1 MSSSKNKRNQLFK
14 RSKSQGVSKGKSK
27 ASTPARSKKVNGCNS
42 RAKGNELKSVDTSD
56 IIASAEMSNIDL
68 VSDDIENSNTQTG
81 NAWVRCD
88 DCHKW
93 RQIPVALVKSIDD
106 SCRWICGDNVD
117 KAFADCSIPQAKSNA
132 DIDAELG
139 ISDAEEDG
147 YDDLNYK
154 ELEKEFESKCTT
166 VSPSSHFWRID
177 INQFLHRARKTQT
190 IDEIMVCHCKRPPEG
205 KLGCGDECLNHML
218 SIECVQGTCPCGD
231 LCSNQQFQ
239 KRKYAK
245 MKWDKCGKKGFGL
258 RMLENISAGQFL
270 IEYVGEVLDMQAF
283 EARQKEYAARGQRHF
298 YFMTLNGSEVID
310 ACVKGNL
317 GRFINHSCD
326 PNCRTEKW
334 MVDGEIC
341 IGLFALRDIK
351 KGEELTFDYNHVR
364 VFGAAAK
371 KCHCGSP
378 HCRGYIGGDPLSAE
392 VIVHDDSDE
401 ESPEPM
407 MLEDG
412 ETWNGSV
419 NITSQSSS
427 VDAAEM
433 QSMESVI
440 TDGFI
445 KLENTTEVEYSL
457 NHFASSKSQLKSSVE
472 TEDLKG
478 SLLSNQPEEVSH
490 MTAISEAMADIEPDG
505 TMEKKAMNKT
515 SSSFKKLDTS
525 LNILDS
531 KLSSDT
537 ADVNKKSKFS
547 TPEGKQVVPKSRP
560 LTKTSRSCSS
570 GSLKKEKIAS
580 NSLNGNKVQITS
592 IKAQVPSVKP
602 KKLSENSSNCCF
614 EAVEEKL
621 DELLDSDGGI
631 TRRKDA
637 SKGYL
642 KLLLLTATSG
652 DSGNGEAIQRFA
664 DAAQHFEEIQK
675 GLQKDSNSSEA
686 SKVDDSSPVLE
697 YLAMREILTLI
708 YGGPPCAGRESFR
721 ESILSLTE
729 HDDKQVHQIARNFR
743 DKWIPKPARRL
754 SYRDKDEGRVD
765 FHRGL
770 DSNRVSASH
779 NHWCDQAIRPAEE
792 INFAMQ
798 SAVATMSVD
807 TAACNGC
814 SSSSTGICQTNGA
827 KTRKRKSRWDQPADT
842 EKIDM
847 RMRRV
852 DGEAINVD
860 NGRQSFQDDVPPGFS
875 SAPGPSTATDL
886 HQPICQSK
894 CCDVIIAHSQ
904 KRFVSRLPVSYG
916 IPLPILQ
923 QYESPQGEDKW
934 IIAPGMPFHPFPPLP
949 PGMPCTANFI
959 GTI

>member
-1 MSSSKNKRNQLFK
+1 
-14 RSKSQGVSKGKSK
+14 
-27 ASTPARSKKVNGCNS
+27 
-42 RAKGNELKSVDTSD
+42 
-56 IIASAEMSNIDL
+56 
-68 VSDDIENSNTQTG
+68 
-81 NAWVRCD
+81 
-88 DCHKW
+88 
-93 RQIPVALVKSIDD
+93 
-106 SCRWICGDNVD
+106 
-117 KAFADCSIPQAKSNA
+117 
-132 DIDAELG
+132 
-139 ISDAEEDG
+139 
-147 YDDLNYK
+147 
-154 ELEKEFESKCTT
+154 
-166 VSPSSHFWRID
+166 
-177 INQFLHRARKTQT
+177 
-190 IDEIMVCHCKRPPEG
+190 IMVCHCKRPPDG
-205 KLGCGDECLNHML
+205 KLGCGDECLNRLL
-218 SIECVQGTCPCGD
+218 SIVCVQGTCPCGD

-270 IEYVGEVLDMQAF
+270 IEYVGEVLDTY

-317 GRFINHSCD
+317 GRFIDHSCD
-326 PNCRTEKW
+326 PNCHTEKW
-334 MVDGEIC
+334 MVNGEIC

-351 KGEELTFDYNHVR
+351 KDEELTFDYNYVR
-364 VFGAAAK
+364 VYGAAAK
-371 KCHCGSP
+371 KCHCASP

-419 NITSQSSS
+419 NITSRSSF

-433 QSMESVI
+433 QSMEGVI
-440 TDGFI
+440 TDGVI

-457 NHFASSKSQLKSSVE
+457 NHFASSKSQLKNSVE
-472 TEDLKG
+472 TEVLKG
-478 SLLSNQPEEVSH
+478 SLLSNQPEEVLH
-490 MTAISEAMADIEPDG
+490 MAAISEAMADIEPDG
-505 TMEKKAMNKT
+505 TMKKRAMNKT
-515 SSSFKKLDTS
+515 SSSAKKLDTS

-560 LTKTSRSCSS
+560 LMKTSRSCSS
-570 GSLKKEKIAS
+570 GSIKEKITS
-580 NSLNGNKVQITS
+580 SSLNGNKVQITS
-592 IKAQVPSVKP
+592 IKAQ
-602 KKLSENSSNCCF
+602 
-614 EAVEEKL
+614 
-621 DELLDSDGGI
+621 
-631 TRRKDA
+631 DA

-664 DAAQHFEEIQK
+664 DAAQHYEEIQK

-686 SKVDDSSPVLE
+686 SKGFRV
-697 YLAMREILTLI
+697 LAMREILTLDHI

-754 SYRDKDEGRVD
+754 SCRDKDEGRMD

-770 DSNRVSASH
+770 DSNRVSVSH
-779 NHWCDQAIRPAEE
+779 NHWRDQAIRPAEE
-792 INFAMQ
+792 IDFAMQ
-798 SAVATMSVD
+798 SVIATTSVD

-814 SSSSTGICQTNGA
+814 SSSSTGICQTNGT
-827 KTRKRKSRWDQPADT
+827 KTRNRKSRWDQPADM
-842 EKIDM
+842 EKIDTWSPKKSEYSSLPVLVESTPNQVDSM
-847 RMRRV
+847 SRA
-852 DGEAINVD
+852 DGEAINVE
-860 NGRQSFQDDVPPGFS
+860 NGRHSFQDDVPPGFS
-875 SAPGPSTATDL
+875 NAPGPSTATDL

-894 CCDVIIAHSQ
+894 CCDVIIGHPQ
-904 KRFVSRLPVSYG
+904 KRFISHLPVSYG

-923 QYESPQGEDKW
+923 QFGSPQGEDKW

-959 GTI
+959 GTNQDAQGQEKSHRPFHGISRNAWETTI